1 MISAENSVADLQAQL
16 LVLDGLTPPQGHA
29 SNKRNESKNVSDEAA
44 HPKSGRK
51 PATDELL
58 RRVGRNLV
66 IFQQVEHALKI
77 LTTHSRFRAPASEF
91 AERFGK
97 HAESIRKQSM
107 GTLAGQLTEAILLQ
121 DESDATPQETEEAW
135 FGFGFRIETDAESVA
150 RHEAELKELVDRR
163 NELVHHFL
171 PRWQAAVNGDAEAA
185 LEWLD
190 AQREAAVGILDR
202 LQGWAR
208 TLETARKEHAAF
220 FASDEGQRQMELLFL
235 RSSHLVVMLG
245 QAAMATRRPDGWTL
259 LASAGHLIKRAAP
272 EELEKLGE
280 RFGHATLKAVLLATE
295 LFDVAE
301 EPTPGGG
308 SRTIYRINERW
319 RLESPPVDS
328 TVGSLSG

>member
-1 MISAENSVADLQAQL
+1 MISTENSVPERQPQV
-16 LVLDGLTPPQGHA
+16 LVLDGLTPQQGHA
-29 SNKRNESKNVSDEAA
+29 SNKRNESENVSDETAQ
-44 HPKSGRK
+44 PPPGRT

-77 LTTHSRFRAPASEF
+77 LTTHARFRAPASKF

-121 DESDATPQETEEAW
+121 DDSDATSREIDEAW

-150 RHEAELKELVDRR
+150 RHEAELEELVDRR

-171 PRWQAAVNGDAEAA
+171 PRWQAAVDGDTEAA
-185 LEWLD
+185 LDWLD
-190 AQREAAVGILDR
+190 AQREAAVGMLDR

-220 FASDEGQRQMELLFL
+220 LASDEGQRQMELLFL
-235 RSSHLVVMLG
+235 RSSNLAIMLG
-245 QAAMATRRPDGWTL
+245 QAAMATPRPDGWTL
-259 LASAGHLIKRAAP
+259 LASAGHLIKRAAL

-280 RFGHATLKAVLLATE
+280 RFGHATLKAMLLATE

-319 RLESPPVDS
+319 RLENPPVDS
-328 TVGSLSG
+328 TVGSSNG

>member
-44 HPKSGRK
+44 HSTPGRK

-77 LTTHSRFRAPASEF
+77 LTTHARFRAPVSEF

-97 HAESIRKQSM
+97 HAESIGKQSM

-121 DESDATPQETEEAW
+121 DESDATPQETDEAW

>member
-1 MISAENSVADLQAQL
+1 MSEGVAQPTP
-16 LVLDGLTPPQGHA
+16 GRTPP
-29 SNKRNESKNVSDEAA
+29 
-44 HPKSGRK
+44 
-51 PATDELL
+51 TDELL

-66 IFQQVEHALKI
+66 IFQQVEHALKV
-77 LTTHSRFRAPASEF
+77 LTTHARFRAPASKF

-171 PRWQAAVNGDAEAA
+171 PRWQAAVDGDAEAA
-185 LEWLD
+185 LDWLD

-208 TLETARKEHAAF
+208 TLETARKEHAAY

-245 QAAMATRRPDGWTL
+245 QAAMATPRPDGWTL

-319 RLESPPVDS
+319 QLENPPVDS
-328 TVGSLSG
+328 TVVSLNG